1 MFGLFT
7 AAALASAVSA
17 GNCTALAGFAL
28 ENAHIASAEF
38 VPEGV
43 FRASAAGAA
52 RSSGQTIPAHCR
64 VKLVFTPTAES
75 EINAELW
82 LPATYWNGR
91 FLAVGNG
98 GWAGSIQGYGDMQ
111 MALRR
116 GYATAGTDTGHT
128 AADGPNG
135 MFALGKPEKLI
146 DFAYRAI
153 HELAEKSKVVIAQA
167 YGEPAQYSY
176 FKGCSTGGRQG
187 LMAAQRYPEDFDGI
201 IAGAPA
207 NQHIRMH
214 VAQSYLHI
222 FNNRNP
228 EYANSYQY
236 TADLINRSVLRQCDV
251 LKEGFINEPR
261 QCDFDFKTITCSKEA
276 GDSSFSESCLWEH
289 QSIET
294 QDYYGEG
301 LRTSNGELVYPGQV
315 LGSPIPRLPFDF
327 KAPDAFLWD
336 TIRILG
342 FQDPDYQWRSFQ
354 LDRDLPLI
362 MERVGFVEAVDP
374 DLRAFQGNG
383 GKLLMYHGWM
393 DPGISPNSTIQYYE
407 SVVQEMGEDLGEEL
421 EDSMRLFMVPGMG
434 HCSGGPGPYEFELL
448 TVMERWRESG
458 KTPQEIPARNPE
470 SELSRPLC
478 AWPETAVYDGRGDT
492 KDARNWDCEEYGGEV
507 GI

>member
-1 MFGLFT
+1 MLTIFA

-17 GNCTALAGFAL
+17 ANCTALTGFTL
-28 ENAHIASAEF
+28 ENARIASAEF
-38 VPEGV
+38 VPAGA
-43 FRASAAGAA
+43 FQAPASAGPNANNDQAA
-52 RSSGQTIPAHCR
+52 IPAHCR
-64 VKLVFTPTAES
+64 VKMVFTPTAKS
-75 EINAELW
+75 NINAELW
-82 LPATYWNGR
+82 LPASEWNGR

-98 GWAGSIQGYGDMQ
+98 GWAGAIQGYNDMRV
-111 MALRR
+111 ALRR

-128 AADGPNG
+128 QADGANG
-135 MFALGKPEKLI
+135 MFALGNEEKLV

-153 HELAEKSKVVIAQA
+153 HELADKSKALIAQA
-167 YGEPAQYSY
+167 YGQEAEYSY

-187 LMAAQRYPEDFDGI
+187 LMSAQRYPEDFDGI

-207 NQHIRMH
+207 NRHIHMH

-236 TADLINRSVLRQCDV
+236 TADLINRAVLQKCDV

-261 QCDFDFKTITCSKEA
+261 QCEFDFDTIRCSQEA

-289 QSIET
+289 QTIET

-301 LRTSNGELVYPGQV
+301 LRTSDGSIVFPGQA

-327 KAPDAFLWD
+327 QPPNAFLFD

-342 FQDPDYQWRSFQ
+342 FQDRNYNWRRFD

-362 MERVGFVEAVDP
+362 DERVGFVDATDP
-374 DLRAFQGNG
+374 DLGEFEANG

-393 DPGISPNSTIQYYE
+393 DDGISPWNSVQYYE
-407 SVVQEMGEDLGEEL
+407 SVVQEMGAAQEDAV
-421 EDSMRLFMVPGMG
+421 RLFMVPGMG

-448 TVMERWRESG
+448 TTLERWREAG
-458 KTPQEIPARNPE
+458 RAPEEIPASNPE
-470 SELSRPLC
+470 TGLTRPLC
-478 AWPETAVYDGRGDT
+478 AYPETAVYDGSGDT
-492 KDARNWDCEEYGGEV
+492 TNAGNWDCKAL
-507 GI
+507 

>member
-1 MFGLFT
+1 MITIFA

-17 GNCTALAGFAL
+17 ANCTALTGFTL
-28 ENAHIASAEF
+28 DNTRITSAEL

-43 FRASAAGAA
+43 FLAPASAGPNANSDREA
-52 RSSGQTIPAHCR
+52 IPAHCR
-64 VKLVFTPTAES
+64 VRMVLTPSAQS
-75 EINAELW
+75 SINVELW
-82 LPATYWNGR
+82 LPAEEWNGR

-98 GWAGSIQGYGDMQ
+98 GWAGAIQGYNDMRV
-111 MALRR
+111 ALRR
-116 GYATAGTDTGHT
+116 GYATAGTDTGHS

-135 MFALGKPEKLI
+135 MFALGNEEKLI

-153 HELAEKSKVVIAQA
+153 HEMAEKSKAVVTQA
-167 YGEPAQYSY
+167 YGEPAEYSY

-187 LMAAQRYPEDFDGI
+187 VMAAQRYPEDFDGI

-207 NQHIRMH
+207 NRHIHMH

-251 LKEGFINEPR
+251 LKEGFLNEPR
-261 QCDFDFKTITCSKEA
+261 QCNFDFHTIECSREA

-289 QSIET
+289 QTLET
-294 QDYYGEG
+294 IDYYGEG
-301 LRTSNGELVYPGQV
+301 LRTSSGEIVFPGQA

-327 KAPDAFLWD
+327 QPPNAFLFD

-342 FQDPDYQWRSFQ
+342 FQDPNYNWRNFN

-362 MERVGFVEAVDP
+362 DARVGFVDATDP
-374 DLRAFQGNG
+374 DLREFQANG
-383 GKLLMYHGWM
+383 GKLLMYHGWA
-393 DPGISPNSTIQYYE
+393 DPGITPRNTIQYYE
-407 SVVQEMGEDLGEEL
+407 SVLQEMGPDQDDWMKLY
-421 EDSMRLFMVPGMG
+421 MVPGMG

-448 TVMERWRESG
+448 TTLESWREQDRA
-458 KTPQEIPARNPE
+458 PAEIPARNPE
-470 SELSRPLC
+470 SGLSRPLC
-478 AWPETAVYDGRGDT
+478 PYPQTAAYDGRGDL
-492 KDARNWDCEEYGGEV
+492 KNARNWDCEAL
-507 GI
+507 